1 MVVVAVSKFERFFRS
16 VAGLDVD
23 KDDLKRHGDFVNRK
37 LVDLLVRGEATAKAN
52 GRDII
57 EPFDLPIT
65 KGLQER
71 IREFGRMGSADEMR
85 QWMGQALR
93 RPPDDITFGDETEEF
108 LADVFGGI
116 SIVLARSF
124 RVVDPEVENPQSQHW
139 DRAFELYRMVL

>member
-57 EPFDLPIT
+57 EPFDLPVT

-71 IREFGRMGSADEMR
+71 IYEFRQADR
-85 QWMGQALR
+85 ALGLSPILEELTEQ
-93 RPPDDITFGDETEEF
+93 RPVDLVLSDEAEARLPEI
-108 LADVFGGI
+108 AGGI
-116 SIVLARSF
+116 SAALARCF
-124 RVVDPEVENPQSQHW
+124 RILSPDLRNPRTEHW
-139 DRAFELYRMVL
+139 EQAHRIFDLLL

>member
-71 IREFGRMGSADEMR
+71 IYEFRQADR
-85 QWMGQALR
+85 ALGLSPILEELTEQ
-93 RPPDDITFGDETEEF
+93 RPVDLVLSDEAEARLPEI
-108 LADVFGGI
+108 AGGI
-116 SIVLARSF
+116 SAALARCF
-124 RVVDPEVENPQSQHW
+124 RILSPDLRNPRTGHW
-139 DRAFELYRMVL
+139 EQAHRIFDLLL

>member
-71 IREFGRMGSADEMR
+71 IYEFRQADR
-85 QWMGQALR
+85 ALGHIPVVLISSTLR
-93 RPPDDITFGDETEEF
+93 TQGHTAESLVWGNADGFLLEPVEPDM
-108 LADVFGGI
+108 LA
-116 SIVLARSF
+116 STLRTVLAS
-124 RVVDPEVENPQSQHW
+124 
-139 DRAFELYRMVL
+139 A